1 MLHARPTSCLLL
13 PPSRTFLAF
22 VLAGTGPPPGM
33 GGPPP
38 GMGGPPPGMGRG
50 GPPPPG
56 MGGPPPP
63 GMGGRGMPP
72 PGFPGG
78 PPPGM
83 RVRAREHLR
92 VLACACMH
100 VELSRRVGA
109 GMPPGRGMP
118 PQ

>member
-1 MLHARPTSCLLL
+1 
-13 PPSRTFLAF
+13 
-22 VLAGTGPPPGM
+22 
-33 GGPPP
+33 
-38 GMGGPPPGMGRG
+38 
-50 GPPPPG
+50 
-56 MGGPPPP
+56 
-63 GMGGRGMPP
+63 MPP

-83 RVRAREHLR
+83 QHSLIARAPPSRVFAALKCLGGSFVRVRARERLR